1 MNHRERE
8 RNVSSVCALL
18 NHVSSSANKRS
29 PFFFASLILSHP
41 LIRPLR
47 LPLPLPLLS
56 SLQGS
61 EDDRRWVTLKS
72 HDDDQSIAAKGFST
86 HTFPVGWQALY
97 FRHFRLIQT
106 GPTSDGGFTMAVGG
120 FEVYGSLRDLRDR
133 RGRAE
138 RRPRGTTRN
147 VAHSFPMGK

>member
-1 MNHRERE
+1 MNQRERE
-8 RNVSSVCALL
+8 KCSVVKPCILEHQQKIPLL
-18 NHVSSSANKRS
+18 
-29 PFFFASLILSHP
+29 
-41 LIRPLR
+41 LR
-47 LPLPLPLLS
+47 LPHPLSSSHSPPSSPTPPLSLPS